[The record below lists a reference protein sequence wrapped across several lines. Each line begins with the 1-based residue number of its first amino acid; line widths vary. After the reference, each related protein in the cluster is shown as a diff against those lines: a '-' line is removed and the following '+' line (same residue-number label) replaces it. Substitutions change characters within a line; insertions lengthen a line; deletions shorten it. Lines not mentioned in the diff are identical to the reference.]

1 MMGTDGQTL
10 RNESRERAI
19 QQVKTQLVLEKISQV
34 EQVDATEEEINA
46 EIAKMAENYKQN
58 AEDFKKHLKND
69 DIEYIKDTVITRK
82 TIKVMTEGK
91 NELPLNLYRR
101 RVQNN

>member
-1 MMGTDGQTL
+1 M
-10 RNESRERAI
+10 
-19 QQVKTQLVLEKISQV
+19 
-34 EQVDATEEEINA
+34 DASEEEIDA

-82 TIKVMTEGK
+82 TIKIMTEGK
-91 NELPLNLYRR
+91 MSRNSS
-101 RVQNN
+101 

>member
-1 MMGTDGQTL
+1 MDINSYMEMMGTDEQSL
-10 RNESRERAI
+10 RNGHRERAL

-34 EQVDATEEEINA
+34 EQVEASEEEIEA

-58 AEDFKKHLKND
+58 TEDFKKHLQND

-82 TIKVMTEGK
+82 TIKIMTE
-91 NELPLNLYRR
+91 E
-101 RVQNN
+101 NNDA